1 MVNFYES
8 FNDIS
13 IINYITIYIALAIA
27 INFIQLFLKNLFLNQ
42 RIKKKR
48 NEIIEAFR
56 TNKTVIEYIQE
67 YKKIEYITG
76 SLKLFIFQNIGVF
89 VGFFTPFIVAG
100 SLYFIFIDRLYFNVD
115 EPHVLMIFVYTILI
129 TSCISV
135 IGIFLINVLVKKSI
149 INETLLDKH
158 VTFANIYIFLI
169 FYTMFQILVELLF
182 VNIILVNWD
191 KISNLRE
198 TYTSITMVSISLMLI
213 SPFLYFISIRFFKAE
228 LKHFINKTKKT
239 HFPILKVTT
248 KESTQ
253 IEGQIIDI
261 FNEKVIILEDQNIE
275 KIVSWD
281 SVSSLEI
288 ESGNNKDD
296 TNQKYL
302 YDYL

>member
-1 MVNFYES
+1 MLNFYES

-13 IINYITIYIALAIA
+13 IINYFAIYIALAIA

-89 VGFFTPFIVAG
+89 VGLFTPFIVAG
-100 SLYFIFIDRLYFNVD
+100 SLYFIFIDTLYFNVD

-129 TSCISV
+129 TFSISV

-169 FYTMFQILVELLF
+169 FYTLFHILVELQF
-182 VNIILVNWD
+182 VGIILVNWD
-191 KISNLRE
+191 KISNLGGI
-198 TYTSITMVSISLMLI
+198 YTSITMVSISLMLI
-213 SPFLYFISIRFFKAE
+213 SPFLYLISIRFFKGE
-228 LKHFINKTKKT
+228 LKHFINTTKKT
-239 HFPILKVTT
+239 HFPILKITT

-261 FNEKVIILEDQNIE
+261 FNEKVIILEDQNLE